1 MAADWTR
8 RFDASYRFMR
18 VSRAT
23 GLETARVTGVR
34 PGGVIDRNLDTAIKE
49 SGSLD
54 VVGSL
59 DLGPDL
65 LRVYLDATFPD
76 GSSESVALGTFLVS
90 VTDRDTDGAS
100 STSSASLSGR
110 LKELDDDQ
118 FGQPFM
124 LPAGTDLVAYAAQ
137 IAEAAGLDVVA
148 DESDYAST
156 EPLYYGIQTGGEQAS
171 ADGSK
176 LSVVND
182 LLARAGFDS
191 AWTDPTGAVR
201 MTRSAGV
208 AERPL
213 AWTFEEGV
221 NARFLRDVSESFDTT
236 GVANTVYAVFTGAPS
251 EGEEPVTVIGTAVD
265 DDPASPWSTV
275 SMGRTVTSRADYQ
288 QYATQQQAD
297 AKAAELLASSRSVA
311 KRETVRHVYAPIGLG
326 DAVQLSYA
334 SGGVS
339 GRFAVRTMRLSL
351 TAGCLTETEVRSYVR
366 VA

>member
-1 MAADWTR
+1 MAADWSR

-90 VTDRDTDGAS
+90 ITDRDTDGAS

-137 IAEAAGLDVVA
+137 IAEAAGLDVTA
-148 DESDYAST
+148 DESDYKST
-156 EPLYYGIQTGGEQAS
+156 EPLYYGIQTGGGQAS

-191 AWTDPTGAVR
+191 AWTDPTGTVR

-213 AWTFEEGV
+213 AWTFEEGEG
-221 NARFLRDVSESFDTT
+221 ARFLRDVSEGFDTT

-265 DDPASPWSTV
+265 DDPSSPWSTV

-311 KRETVRHVYAPIGLG
+311 KRETVSHVYAPIGLG